1 MQGFTP
7 SDTKYPASEETDM
20 YRNTNDGQTS
30 IYDFILPFGGHLKE
44 DNRWVQLR
52 KHINWDIVDEEYQRN
67 FKNKVTGQE
76 AYPSSVAFG
85 SLYIQRRLNLTDRE
99 LVEQIAENPYMQYFI
114 GYKEYRNERPFDP
127 SLLVTFRKRLPEEVM
142 SRIIERSFIESAKK
156 DNEDESDD
164 DDDRSSP
171 GSGGGTATGSKEPEN
186 KGTLIIDATCAPA
199 DIAFPTDLELC
210 DKARRWTET
219 ILDRY
224 WKLFGSLNERNEK
237 PRTYRETARRR
248 FLKLNKRRRKSIKK
262 IRKELRY
269 QLGCIRRNLNYIEAY
284 VIEYGLDCLF
294 RVQRERLLT
303 IVEFYGQQKEML
315 DTKTH
320 RIADRIVS
328 LSQPWVRPIVRG
340 KSKAPTEFGA
350 KISVSVVGGY
360 SFIDRLSFDAYN
372 EGEESEFER
381 VVEMYRS
388 RFGHYPERILADK
401 IYRSKSNRAF
411 CKSHGIRL
419 SGPKLG
425 RPGKNQAEEI
435 RQELLELGE
444 RNAVE
449 GKFGNGKRKLGLALI
464 MAKLQITT
472 GSMIGMDIFI
482 LNMEKKMRQST
493 SLVCAFLDILMSR
506 LYPRSKRLTATII
519 TGYGAAV

>member
-1 MQGFTP
+1 
-7 SDTKYPASEETDM
+7 M

-114 GYKEYRNERPFDP
+114 GYKEYRSERPFDP
-127 SLLVTFRKRLPEEVM
+127 SLLVTFRKRFPEEVM

-171 GSGGGTATGSKEPEN
+171 GSGGGTGAGSKEPEN
-186 KGTLIIDATCAPA
+186 KGTLIIDATCAPT

-224 WKLFGSLNERNEK
+224 WILLGSLNERNEK

-248 FLKLNKRRRKSIKK
+248 FLKLNK
-262 IRKELRY
+262 
-269 QLGCIRRNLNYIEAY
+269 
-284 VIEYGLDCLF
+284 
-294 RVQRERLLT
+294 
-303 IVEFYGQQKEML
+303 
-315 DTKTH
+315 
-320 RIADRIVS
+320 
-328 LSQPWVRPIVRG
+328 P
-340 KSKAPTEFGA
+340 KAPTEFGA
-350 KISVSVVGGY
+350 KISVSVVCGY
-360 SFIDRLSFDAYN
+360 SFIDRL
-372 EGEESEFER
+372 
-381 VVEMYRS
+381 
-388 RFGHYPERILADK
+388 I
-401 IYRSKSNRAF
+401 
-411 CKSHGIRL
+411 
-419 SGPKLG
+419 
-425 RPGKNQAEEI
+425 
-435 RQELLELGE
+435 
-444 RNAVE
+444 
-449 GKFGNGKRKLGLALI
+449 
-464 MAKLQITT
+464 
-472 GSMIGMDIFI
+472 
-482 LNMEKKMRQST
+482 
-493 SLVCAFLDILMSR
+493 
-506 LYPRSKRLTATII
+506 
-519 TGYGAAV
+519 

>member
-1 MQGFTP
+1 
-7 SDTKYPASEETDM
+7 M

-52 KHINWDIVDEEYQRN
+52 KHTNWDIVDEEYQRN

-85 SLYIQRRLNLTDRE
+85 SLYIQHRLNLTDCE

-224 WKLFGSLNERNEK
+224 WILFGSLNERNEK

-248 FLKLNKRRRKSIKK
+248 FLKLNKRRIYSAR
-262 IRKELRY
+262 
-269 QLGCIRRNLNYIEAY
+269 
-284 VIEYGLDCLF
+284 LD
-294 RVQRERLLT
+294 
-303 IVEFYGQQKEML
+303 
-315 DTKTH
+315 
-320 RIADRIVS
+320 
-328 LSQPWVRPIVRG
+328 QPSRPI
-340 KSKAPTEFGA
+340 
-350 KISVSVVGGY
+350 
-360 SFIDRLSFDAYN
+360 
-372 EGEESEFER
+372 
-381 VVEMYRS
+381 RS
-388 RFGHYPERILADK
+388 SDMMK
-401 IYRSKSNRAF
+401 
-411 CKSHGIRL
+411 
-419 SGPKLG
+419 
-425 RPGKNQAEEI
+425 
-435 RQELLELGE
+435 
-444 RNAVE
+444 
-449 GKFGNGKRKLGLALI
+449 
-464 MAKLQITT
+464 
-472 GSMIGMDIFI
+472 
-482 LNMEKKMRQST
+482 
-493 SLVCAFLDILMSR
+493 
-506 LYPRSKRLTATII
+506 
-519 TGYGAAV
+519 